1 MPEQF
6 EPTETAKPEEVT
18 AEDAAA
24 KKRIERVANDAAG
37 KSTKTV
43 KKYDKQG
50 PTIFS
55 K

>member
-1 MPEQF
+1 MPEQI
-6 EPTETAKPEEVT
+6 EQTEAAKPEEVT
-18 AEDAAA
+18 AENAAE
-24 KKRIERVANDAAG
+24 KKRIENMANVAAG

-43 KKYDKQG
+43 KKYDNQG